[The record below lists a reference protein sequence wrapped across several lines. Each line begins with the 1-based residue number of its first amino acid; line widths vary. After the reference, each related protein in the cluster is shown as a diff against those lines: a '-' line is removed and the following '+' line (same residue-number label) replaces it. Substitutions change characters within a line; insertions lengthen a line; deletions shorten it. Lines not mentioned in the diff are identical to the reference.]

1 MPLPLIP
8 LILGGAAVAAA
19 GYGVKKGVDAYD
31 DNEAAKRH
39 IKKAKDELERSQ
51 RSYDEA
57 KRQQE
62 NAFESLGRIKKE
74 ILEYNARR
82 YMAIVKK
89 LAIPASSDMAFYRDI
104 VEKLKDMEVSFGEMS
119 SALDDLFDGLAA
131 GAVGGALAGFGA
143 FGAVALFGTA
153 STGTAIASLSGV
165 AATNAT
171 LAFFGGGSLAAGG
184 LGIAGGTAV
193 LGGLI
198 VAPVIFIA
206 GIMMAEA
213 AEENK
218 REAKKCKHDAFEL
231 ADVMNDVTQCSRRI
245 SEVAM
250 HVCEALTYSN
260 MQWGEY
266 MDKIEIII
274 CQKGADISKW
284 NDADK
289 EVLSEWQKLSIL
301 IYDYVRMPILN
312 DDDPLTQRF
321 TSLSKTLR
329 STAAEFERKYGA

>member
-1 MPLPLIP
+1 MPLPFIP
-8 LILGGAAVAAA
+8 FILGGAALAAA
-19 GYGVKKGVDAYD
+19 GYGVKKGFDAYD

-39 IKKAKDELERSQ
+39 IKKAKDELASSQ
-51 RSYDEA
+51 GSYDEA
-57 KRQQE
+57 TRQQE
-62 NAFESLGRIKKE
+62 RSFEVLGRIKKE
-74 ILEYNARR
+74 ILEQNARR
-82 YMAIVKK
+82 YRTIVNK

-104 VEKLKDMEVSFGEMS
+104 VERLKDMEVSFGEMS
-119 SALDDLFDGLAA
+119 DTLDTLLDGLAA

-143 FGAVALFGTA
+143 FGAVVLFGTA

-218 REAKKCKHDAFEL
+218 RKAKQCKHDAFDL
-231 ADVMNDVTQCSRRI
+231 ADTMNDVTQCSKRI
-245 SEVAM
+245 SERAM
-250 HVCEALTYSN
+250 QMCEALRHYDT
-260 MQWGEY
+260 QWAES
-266 MDKIEIII
+266 MDKMEIIM
-274 CQKGADISKW
+274 CQKGTDISKW
-284 NDADK
+284 NEADK
-289 EVLSEWQKLSIL
+289 EVLNEWQKLSIS
-301 IYDYVRMPILN
+301 IYDCIRTPILN

-321 TSLSKTLR
+321 TELSKTLQF
-329 STAAEFERKYGA
+329 TAAEFERKWGA